1 MKTYNI
7 KDYRLERWDGFK
19 DYYVKMMYSGDCDPA
34 YPALNYI
41 SDRLELNLEQR
52 YWLAFLYGTNYCAIN
67 TYYIF
72 NEFPDFENVDI
83 NRMQRWW
90 DKNKQKT
97 YFQTDRAKVKNFDLF
112 VKVFESY
119 RNLIGNSQVECFNRF
134 FEEKNL
140 EKRYELI
147 YNFTNNIYYFGRF
160 TLFNYLETISELTP
174 LKMEPHEMDFKEA
187 ESSRNGMCYICN
199 KDSFI
204 TLHHKKPLEP
214 IDYPY
219 LQNKL
224 ETIKIELQQENPEIE
239 VNYWNIETC
248 LCAYKKLFWNSRYL
262 GYYIDRQMEEI
273 LRLESC
279 VKEGVEWKIFWDFRE
294 EFFDP
299 YFLGEKNDWKRIRKE
314 NMRTVTK
321 YGKLTTSEIP
331 ELKKYSRKIKFEFIG
346 NIYDVKEEKNNLEIV
361 KIRNKQ
367 DIEEIKKICKL
378 VDNTTVRSFP
388 NIWTKFN
395 NWEKNPPYIVLEDK
409 EIVGF
414 MGFTINKNEYI
425 NFYDFAVLPD
435 KERKGIGSLLWNKVL
450 EIAQE
455 NNKTRIKTSAHEDY
469 SGYHFFRFKL
479 NWNPIAKK
487 RKEFKFNA
495 FIENINNLES
505 FINSKE
511 KHKIPDE
518 KELNRYKK
526 MDEYLYDSIPL
537 NKEKGNVLYW
547 LNKK

>member
-1 MKTYNI
+1 MKDYNI
-7 KDYRLERWDGFK
+7 KDYRTERWDGFK
-19 DYYVKMMYSGDCDPA
+19 DCYVKMMYSGDCDPS
-34 YPALNYI
+34 YPALNYVA
-41 SDRLELNLEQR
+41 DRMELDLEQR
-52 YWLAFLYGTNYCAIN
+52 YWLAFLYGTNYCVPT

-72 NEFPDFENVDI
+72 NEFPDFEEI
-83 NRMQRWW
+83 NINKMQQWW

-97 YFQTDRAKVKNFDLF
+97 YFQTDRAKVKNFNLF

-119 RNLIGNSQVECFNRF
+119 KNLVGKNQMECFKKF
-134 FEEKNL
+134 FKEKNL
-140 EKRYELI
+140 EKRYELV

-160 TLFNYLETISELTP
+160 TLFNYLETINELTP
-174 LKMEPHEMDFKEA
+174 LKMEPYKLNFKEA
-187 ESSRNGMCYICN
+187 ESARNGMCYACN

-204 TLHHKKPLEP
+204 TLHHKKPSEP

-224 ETIKIELQQENPEIE
+224 EIIKTELQQENPEIE

-248 LCAYKKLFWNSRYL
+248 LCAYKKLFWNSRYF

-273 LRLESC
+273 LRLENS
-279 VKEGVEWKIFWDFRE
+279 VKEVEWQIFWDFRE

-299 YFLGEKNDWKRIRKE
+299 YFLGEKNDWNGIRKE
-314 NMRTVTK
+314 NMRTFTR
-321 YGKLTTSEIP
+321 YGKPTTSEIP
-331 ELKKYSRKIKFEFIG
+331 EFKKYSRKVKFELI
-346 NIYDVKEEKNNLEIV
+346 NNLEII
-361 KIRNKQ
+361 KIRNIQ
-367 DIEEIKKICKL
+367 DIKKIYKICKL
-378 VDNTTVRSFP
+378 TNNTTVKSFP
-388 NIWTKFN
+388 NIWTKFK
-395 NWEKNPPYIVLEDK
+395 NWERNPPYIVLEDG
-409 EIVGF
+409 EVVGF

-425 NFYDFAVLPD
+425 NFYDFVVLPD

-469 SGYHFFRFKL
+469 PGYHFFRFKL
-479 NWNPIAKK
+479 KWNPIAKK
-487 RKEFKFNA
+487 GKQFKFDA
-495 FIENINNLES
+495 FIGNINNLRG

-526 MDEYLYDSIPL
+526 LNYKYLYNSISL
-537 NKEKGNVLYW
+537 NKEKGNLSNW